1 MQTRQQ
7 KKRQKKQNNMKTILI
22 TGGSR
27 GIGEAIVRL
36 AVGKYSVAFTY
47 VTNKEK
53 AENLAKEVGAKAY
66 QCDVSS
72 SAQVKELIAKI
83 KADMGGVDLL
93 VNNAGIAQ
101 DKLFQDI
108 TDEDWHR
115 MIGVNLDGTFFVTR
129 EVVPGMISKG
139 YGRIVNLSSMWGTD
153 GASMETHYSASKA
166 GVIGLTK
173 ALAKELAPMG
183 ITVNAVA
190 PGAIDTDMMKTYTD
204 DELRAFVEEIPMG
217 RLGKP
222 SEVAEAV
229 MFLLS
234 ADYITGEVLSIRGG
248 Y

>member
-1 MQTRQQ
+1 
-7 KKRQKKQNNMKTILI
+7 MKTILI

-36 AVGKYSVAFTY
+36 AVSKYKVAFTY
-47 VTNKEK
+47 NTNEEK
-53 AENLAKEVGAKAY
+53 ALALAKEVGAKAY

-72 SAQVKELIAKI
+72 SKCVENTIQQIVK
-83 KADMGGVDLL
+83 DFGGIDLL

-108 TDEDWHR
+108 TDEDWR
-115 MIGVNLDGTFFVTR
+115 NMMGVNLDGTFFVSR
-129 EVVPGMISKG
+129 AVVPYMISNG
-139 YGRIVNLSSMWGTD
+139 YGRIVNVASMWGTD

-173 ALAKELAPMG
+173 ALSKELAPSQ

-190 PGAIDTDMMKTYTD
+190 PGAVDTDMMKVYSKE
-204 DELRAFVEEIPMG
+204 ELDAFVKEIPFG
-217 RLGKP
+217 RLCTTK
-222 SEVAEAV
+222 EVAEAV

-234 ADYITGEVLSIRGG
+234 ADYITGQVLSIRGG

>member
-1 MQTRQQ
+1 
-7 KKRQKKQNNMKTILI
+7 MKTILI

-36 AVGKYSVAFTY
+36 AVGKYKVAFTY
-47 VTNKEK
+47 NTNEAK
-53 AENLAKEVGAKAY
+53 AKALAEEVGASAY
-66 QCDVSS
+66 PCDVSS
-72 SAQVKELIAKI
+72 SKSVEEMIASVVKDFGA
-83 KADMGGVDLL
+83 VDLL
-93 VNNAGIAQ
+93 VNNAGIAE

-108 TDEDWHR
+108 TDQDWHR
-115 MIGVNLDGTFFVTR
+115 MMGVNLDGTFFVTR
-129 EVVPGMISKG
+129 RVVPMMISKG
-139 YGRIVNLSSMWGTD
+139 FGRIVNVASMWGTD

-173 ALAKELAPMG
+173 ALAKELAPSK

-190 PGAIDTDMMKTYTD
+190 PGAVDTDMMKVYSQEEID
-204 DELRAFVEEIPMG
+204 QFVEEIPFG
-217 RLGKP
+217 RLCTTK
-222 SEVAEAV
+222 EVAEAV

>member
-1 MQTRQQ
+1 
-7 KKRQKKQNNMKTILI
+7 MKTILI

-36 AVGKYSVAFTY
+36 AVGKYKVAFTY
-47 VTNKEK
+47 NTNEAK
-53 AENLAKEVGAKAY
+53 AKALAEEVGATAY
-66 QCDVSS
+66 PCDVSS
-72 SAQVKELIAKI
+72 SASVREMIENVVK
-83 KADMGGVDLL
+83 DFGSVDLL
-93 VNNAGIAQ
+93 VNNAGIAE

-108 TDEDWHR
+108 TDEDWRR
-115 MIGVNLDGTFFVTR
+115 MMGVNLDGTFFVTKAA
-129 EVVPGMISKG
+129 VPMMISKG
-139 YGRIVNLSSMWGTD
+139 YGRIVNVASMWGTD

-173 ALAKELAPMG
+173 ALAQELAPSH

-190 PGAIDTDMMKTYTD
+190 PGAVDTDMMKVYTKEELD
-204 DELRAFVEEIPMG
+204 DFIKEIPFG
-217 RLGKP
+217 RLCSPK
-222 SEVAEAV
+222 EVAEAV

>member
-1 MQTRQQ
+1 
-7 KKRQKKQNNMKTILI
+7 MKTILI

-36 AVGKYSVAFTY
+36 ASSKYRVAFTY
-47 VTNKEK
+47 NTS
-53 AENLAKEVGAKAY
+53 AQRALALSQEVGAKAY
-66 QCDVSS
+66 KCDVSAS
-72 SAQVKELIAKI
+72 DQVESVIAEI
-83 KADMGGVDLL
+83 KRDFGGIDLL

-108 TDEDWHR
+108 TDEDWR
-115 MIGVNLDGTFFVTR
+115 KMMGVNLDGTFFVTR
-129 EVVPGMISKG
+129 AVVPGMISKG
-139 YGRIVNLSSMWGTD
+139 YGRIVNVSSMWGTD

-173 ALAKELAPMG
+173 ALSKELAPTG

-204 DELRAFVEEIPMG
+204 EELKEFVSEIPFG

-222 SEVAEAV
+222 EEVAEAV

>member
-1 MQTRQQ
+1 
-7 KKRQKKQNNMKTILI
+7 MKTILI

-36 AVGKYSVAFTY
+36 ASSKYRVAFTY
-47 VTNKEK
+47 NTS
-53 AENLAKEVGAKAY
+53 AQRALALSQEVGAKAY
-66 QCDVSS
+66 KCDVSAS
-72 SAQVKELIAKI
+72 DQVESVIAEI
-83 KADMGGVDLL
+83 KRDFGGIDLL

-108 TDEDWHR
+108 TDEDWR
-115 MIGVNLDGTFFVTR
+115 KMMGVNLDGTFFVTR
-129 EVVPGMISKG
+129 AVVPGMISKG
-139 YGRIVNLSSMWGTD
+139 YGRIVNVSSMWGTD

-173 ALAKELAPMG
+173 ALSKELAPTG

-204 DELRAFVEEIPMG
+204 EELKEFVSEIPFG

-222 SEVAEAV
+222 EEVAEAA

>member
-1 MQTRQQ
+1 
-7 KKRQKKQNNMKTILI
+7 MKTILI

-36 AVGKYSVAFTY
+36 AVGKYKVAFTY
-47 VTNKEK
+47 NKNEAK
-53 AENLAKEVGAKAY
+53 AKALAEEVGALAY
-66 QCDVSS
+66 PCDVSS
-72 SAQVKELIAKI
+72 SESVEKLIASVVK
-83 KADMGGVDLL
+83 DCGSVDLL
-93 VNNAGIAQ
+93 VNNAGIAE

-115 MIGVNLDGTFFVTR
+115 MMGVNLDGTFFVTR
-129 EVVPGMISKG
+129 AVVPMMISKG
-139 YGRIVNLSSMWGTD
+139 FGRIVNVASMWGTD

-173 ALAKELAPMG
+173 ALAKELAPSK

-190 PGAIDTDMMKTYTD
+190 PGAVDTDMMKVYSQ
-204 DELRAFVEEIPMG
+204 EEIDQFVSEIPFG
-217 RLGKP
+217 RLCTTK
-222 SEVAEAV
+222 EVAEAV

>member
-1 MQTRQQ
+1 
-7 KKRQKKQNNMKTILI
+7 MKTILI

-36 AVGKYSVAFTY
+36 AAGKYRVAFTY
-47 VTNKEK
+47 NNSAEK
-53 AENLAKEVGAKAY
+53 AQELAREVGAKAY
-66 QCDVSS
+66 KCDVSS
-72 SAQVKELIAKI
+72 SAQVERVVAQI
-83 KADMGGVDLL
+83 KADFGGIDLL
-93 VNNAGIAQ
+93 VNNAGVAQ

-108 TDEDWHR
+108 TDEDWR
-115 MIGVNLDGTFFVTR
+115 KMMGVNLDGTFFVTR
-129 EVVPGMISKG
+129 AVVPHMISRE
-139 YGRIVNLSSMWGTD
+139 YGRIVNVSSMWGTD

-173 ALAKELAPMG
+173 ALAKELAPTG

-204 DELRAFVEEIPMG
+204 DELKEFVAEIPFG
-217 RLGKP
+217 RLGRP
-222 SEVAEAV
+222 EEVAEAV

>member
-1 MQTRQQ
+1 
-7 KKRQKKQNNMKTILI
+7 MKTILI

-36 AVGKYSVAFTY
+36 AVGKYKVAFTY
-47 VTNKEK
+47 NTNEAK
-53 AENLAKEVGAKAY
+53 AKALAEEVGATAY
-66 QCDVSS
+66 HCDVSS
-72 SAQVKELIAKI
+72 SASVREMIENVVK
-83 KADMGGVDLL
+83 DFGSVDLL
-93 VNNAGIAQ
+93 VNNAGIAE

-108 TDEDWHR
+108 TDEDWRR
-115 MIGVNLDGTFFVTR
+115 MMGVNLDGTFFVTR
-129 EVVPGMISKG
+129 AVVPMMISKG
-139 YGRIVNLSSMWGTD
+139 YGRIVNVASMWGTD

-173 ALAKELAPMG
+173 ALAQELAPSH

-190 PGAIDTDMMKTYTD
+190 PGAVDTDMMKVYTKEELD
-204 DELRAFVEEIPMG
+204 DFIKEIPFG
-217 RLGKP
+217 RLCSPK
-222 SEVAEAV
+222 EVAEAV

>member
-1 MQTRQQ
+1 
-7 KKRQKKQNNMKTILI
+7 MKTILI

-36 AVGKYSVAFTY
+36 ASSKYRVAFTY
-47 VTNKEK
+47 NTS
-53 AENLAKEVGAKAY
+53 AQRALALSQEVGAKAY
-66 QCDVSS
+66 KCDVSAS
-72 SAQVKELIAKI
+72 DQVESVIAEI
-83 KADMGGVDLL
+83 KRDFGGIDLL

-108 TDEDWHR
+108 TDEDWR
-115 MIGVNLDGTFFVTR
+115 KMMGVNLDGTFFVTR
-129 EVVPGMISKG
+129 AVVPDMISKG
-139 YGRIVNLSSMWGTD
+139 YGRIVNVSSMWGTD

-173 ALAKELAPMG
+173 ALSKELAPTG

-204 DELRAFVEEIPMG
+204 EELKEFVSEIPFG

-222 SEVAEAV
+222 EEVAEAV

>member
-1 MQTRQQ
+1 
-7 KKRQKKQNNMKTILI
+7 MKTILI

-36 AVGKYSVAFTY
+36 AIGKYKVAFTY
-47 VTNKEK
+47 NTNEAK
-53 AENLAKEVGAKAY
+53 AKSLAEEVGASAY
-66 QCDVSS
+66 PCDVSS
-72 SAQVKELIAKI
+72 SASVEEMIASVVK
-83 KADMGGVDLL
+83 DFGSVDLL
-93 VNNAGIAQ
+93 VNNAGIAE

-108 TDEDWHR
+108 TDQDWHR
-115 MIGVNLDGTFFVTR
+115 MMGVNLDGTFFVTR
-129 EVVPGMISKG
+129 RVVPMMISKG
-139 YGRIVNLSSMWGTD
+139 FGRIVNVASMWGTD

-173 ALAKELAPMG
+173 ALAKELAPSK

-190 PGAIDTDMMKTYTD
+190 PGAVDTDMMKAYSQ
-204 DELRAFVEEIPMG
+204 EEIDQFVAEIPFG
-217 RLGKP
+217 RLCTTK
-222 SEVAEAV
+222 EVAEAV

>member
-1 MQTRQQ
+1 
-7 KKRQKKQNNMKTILI
+7 MKTILI

-36 AVGKYSVAFTY
+36 ASSKYKVAFTY
-47 VTNKEK
+47 NTNDARAK
-53 AENLAKEVGAKAY
+53 ALANEVGAHCY
-66 QCDVSS
+66 PCDVSS
-72 SAQVKELIAKI
+72 STSVEKMIANVVDDLGTI
-83 KADMGGVDLL
+83 DLL
-93 VNNAGIAQ
+93 VNNAGIAE

-108 TDEDWHR
+108 TDEDWKR
-115 MIGVNLDGTFFVTR
+115 MMGVNLDGTFYVTR
-129 EVVPGMISKG
+129 AVVPMMISKG
-139 YGRIVNLSSMWGTD
+139 AGHIVNVASMWGTD

-173 ALAKELAPMG
+173 ALAKELAPSH

-190 PGAIDTDMMKTYTD
+190 PGAIDTDMMKVYSK
-204 DELRAFVEEIPMG
+204 DELDAFIGEIPMG
-217 RLGKP
+217 RLGTPK
-222 SEVAEAV
+222 EVAEAV

>member
-1 MQTRQQ
+1 
-7 KKRQKKQNNMKTILI
+7 MKTILI

-36 AVGKYSVAFTY
+36 AIGKYKVAFTY
-47 VTNKEK
+47 NTNEAK
-53 AENLAKEVGAKAY
+53 AKALAEEVGATAY
-66 QCDVSS
+66 PCDVSS
-72 SAQVKELIAKI
+72 SASVREMIENVVK
-83 KADMGGVDLL
+83 DFGSVDFL
-93 VNNAGIAQ
+93 VNNAGIAE

-108 TDEDWHR
+108 TDEDWRR
-115 MIGVNLDGTFFVTR
+115 MMGVNLDGTFFVTR
-129 EVVPGMISKG
+129 AVVPMMISKG
-139 YGRIVNLSSMWGTD
+139 YGRIVNVASMWGTD

-173 ALAKELAPMG
+173 ALAQELAPSH

-190 PGAIDTDMMKTYTD
+190 PGAVDTDMMKVYTKEELD
-204 DELRAFVEEIPMG
+204 DFIKEIPFG
-217 RLGKP
+217 RLCSPK
-222 SEVAEAV
+222 EVAEAV

>member
-1 MQTRQQ
+1 
-7 KKRQKKQNNMKTILI
+7 MKTILI

-36 AVGKYSVAFTY
+36 AVGKYKVAFTY
-47 VTNKEK
+47 NTNEAK
-53 AENLAKEVGAKAY
+53 AKALAEEVGATAY
-66 QCDVSS
+66 PCDVSS
-72 SAQVKELIAKI
+72 SASVREMIENVVK
-83 KADMGGVDLL
+83 DFGTVDLL
-93 VNNAGIAQ
+93 VNNAGIAE

-108 TDEDWHR
+108 TDEDWRR
-115 MIGVNLDGTFFVTR
+115 MMGVNLDGTFFVTR
-129 EVVPGMISKG
+129 AVVPMMISKG
-139 YGRIVNLSSMWGTD
+139 YGRIVNVASMWGTD

-173 ALAKELAPMG
+173 ALAQELAPSH

-190 PGAIDTDMMKTYTD
+190 PGAVDTDMMKVYTKEELD
-204 DELRAFVEEIPMG
+204 DFIKEIPFG
-217 RLGKP
+217 RLCSPK
-222 SEVAEAV
+222 EVAEAV

>member
-1 MQTRQQ
+1 
-7 KKRQKKQNNMKTILI
+7 MKTILI

-36 AVGKYSVAFTY
+36 AVGKYKVAFTY
-47 VTNKEK
+47 NTNEAK
-53 AENLAKEVGAKAY
+53 AKALADEVGAYAY
-66 QCDVSS
+66 PCDVSS
-72 SAQVKELIAKI
+72 SKSVENMIACVVKDLGSI
-83 KADMGGVDLL
+83 DLL
-93 VNNAGIAQ
+93 VNNAGIAE

-108 TDEDWHR
+108 TDDDWR
-115 MIGVNLDGTFFVTR
+115 KMMGVNLDGTFFVTR
-129 EVVPGMISKG
+129 AVVPMMISKG
-139 YGRIVNLSSMWGTD
+139 FGRIVNVASMWGTD

-173 ALAKELAPMG
+173 ALSKELAPSH

-190 PGAIDTDMMKTYTD
+190 PGAVDTDMMKAYTQE
-204 DELRAFVEEIPMG
+204 ELDAFIAEIPFG
-217 RLGKP
+217 RLCTTK
-222 SEVAEAV
+222 EVAEAV

>member
-1 MQTRQQ
+1 
-7 KKRQKKQNNMKTILI
+7 MKTILI

-36 AVGKYSVAFTY
+36 AVGKYKVAFTY
-47 VTNKEK
+47 NTNEAK
-53 AENLAKEVGAKAY
+53 AKALAEEVGATAY
-66 QCDVSS
+66 PCDVSS
-72 SAQVKELIAKI
+72 SASVREMIENVVK
-83 KADMGGVDLL
+83 DFGSVDLL
-93 VNNAGIAQ
+93 VNNAGIAE

-108 TDEDWHR
+108 TDEDWRR
-115 MIGVNLDGTFFVTR
+115 MMGVNLDGTFFVTR
-129 EVVPGMISKG
+129 AVVPMMISKG
-139 YGRIVNLSSMWGTD
+139 YGRIVNVASMWGTD

-173 ALAKELAPMG
+173 ALAQELAPSH

-190 PGAIDTDMMKTYTD
+190 PGAVDTDMMKVYTKEELD
-204 DELRAFVEEIPMG
+204 DFLKEIPFG
-217 RLGKP
+217 RLCSPK
-222 SEVAEAV
+222 EVAEAV

>member
-1 MQTRQQ
+1 
-7 KKRQKKQNNMKTILI
+7 MKTILI

-27 GIGEAIVRL
+27 GIGEALVRL
-36 AVGKYSVAFTY
+36 AVGKYKVAFTY
-47 VTNKEK
+47 NNSVEK
-53 AENLAKEVGAKAY
+53 AQALATEVGAKAY
-66 QCDVSS
+66 RCDVSS
-72 SAQVKELIAKI
+72 SAEVERVVAEI
-83 KADMGGVDLL
+83 KQDFGGIDLL

-108 TDEDWHR
+108 TDDDWR
-115 MIGVNLDGTFFVTR
+115 KMMGVNLDGTFYVTR
-129 EVVPGMISKG
+129 AVVPMMISRG
-139 YGRIVNLSSMWGTD
+139 YGRIVNVSSMWGTD

-173 ALAKELAPMG
+173 ALAKELAPTG

-190 PGAIDTDMMKTYTD
+190 PGAIDTDMMKVYTE
-204 DELRAFVEEIPMG
+204 DELKEFVMEIPFG

-222 SEVAEAV
+222 EEVAEAI

-234 ADYITGEVLSIRGG
+234 ADYITGETLSIRGG

>member
-1 MQTRQQ
+1 
-7 KKRQKKQNNMKTILI
+7 MKTILI

-36 AVGKYSVAFTY
+36 AVGKYKVAFTY
-47 VTNKEK
+47 NTNEAK
-53 AENLAKEVGAKAY
+53 AKALAEEVGATAY
-66 QCDVSS
+66 PCDVSS
-72 SAQVKELIAKI
+72 SASVREMIENVVK
-83 KADMGGVDLL
+83 DFGSVDLL
-93 VNNAGIAQ
+93 VNNAGIAE

-108 TDEDWHR
+108 TDEDWRR
-115 MIGVNLDGTFFVTR
+115 MMGVNLDGTFFVTR
-129 EVVPGMISKG
+129 AVVPMMISKG
-139 YGRIVNLSSMWGTD
+139 YGRIVNVASMWGTD

-173 ALAKELAPMG
+173 ALAQELAPSH

-190 PGAIDTDMMKTYTD
+190 PGAVDTDMMKVYTKEELD
-204 DELRAFVEEIPMG
+204 DFIKEIPFG
-217 RLGKP
+217 RLCSPK
-222 SEVAEAV
+222 EVAEAV

>member
-1 MQTRQQ
+1 
-7 KKRQKKQNNMKTILI
+7 MKTILI

-36 AVGKYSVAFTY
+36 AVGKYKVAFTY
-47 VTNKEK
+47 NTNEAK
-53 AENLAKEVGAKAY
+53 AKALAEEVGATAY
-66 QCDVSS
+66 PCDVSS
-72 SAQVKELIAKI
+72 SKCVENTICSVVK
-83 KADMGGVDLL
+83 DFGGIDLL
-93 VNNAGIAQ
+93 VNNAGIAE

-108 TDEDWHR
+108 TDEDWRR
-115 MIGVNLDGTFFVTR
+115 MMGVNLDGTFFVTR
-129 EVVPGMISKG
+129 AVVPMMISKG
-139 YGRIVNLSSMWGTD
+139 YGRIVNVASMWGTD

-173 ALAKELAPMG
+173 ALAKELAPSH

-190 PGAIDTDMMKTYTD
+190 PGAVDTDMMKVYSK
-204 DELRAFVEEIPMG
+204 EEIENFIGEIPFG
-217 RLGKP
+217 RLASPK
-222 SEVAEAV
+222 EIAEAV

>member
-1 MQTRQQ
+1 
-7 KKRQKKQNNMKTILI
+7 MKTILI

-36 AVGKYSVAFTY
+36 AVGKYKVAFTY
-47 VTNKEK
+47 NTNEAK
-53 AENLAKEVGAKAY
+53 AKALADEVGAYAY
-66 QCDVSS
+66 PCDVSS
-72 SAQVKELIAKI
+72 SKSVENMIACVVKDL
-83 KADMGGVDLL
+83 GGIDLL
-93 VNNAGIAQ
+93 VNNAGIAE

-108 TDEDWHR
+108 TDEDWRR
-115 MIGVNLDGTFFVTR
+115 MMGVNLDGTFYVTR
-129 EVVPGMISKG
+129 AVVPMMISKG
-139 YGRIVNLSSMWGTD
+139 CGGIVNVASMWGTD

-173 ALAKELAPMG
+173 ALSKELAPSH

-190 PGAIDTDMMKTYTD
+190 PGAVDTDMMRVYSQEELD
-204 DELRAFVEEIPMG
+204 DFISQIPFG
-217 RLGKP
+217 RLCTTK
-222 SEVAEAV
+222 EVAEAV

>member
-1 MQTRQQ
+1 
-7 KKRQKKQNNMKTILI
+7 MKTILI

-36 AVGKYSVAFTY
+36 AVGKYKVAFTY
-47 VTNKEK
+47 NHSESK
-53 AENLAKEVGAKAY
+53 AKALAEEVGAYAY
-66 QCDVSS
+66 PCDVSS
-72 SAQVKELIAKI
+72 SKSVEDMIASVVRDLGSI
-83 KADMGGVDLL
+83 DLL
-93 VNNAGIAQ
+93 VNNAGIAD

-129 EVVPGMISKG
+129 AVVPMMISRG
-139 YGRIVNLSSMWGTD
+139 YGRIVNLASMWGTD

-173 ALAKELAPMG
+173 ALSKELAPSK

-190 PGAIDTDMMKTYTD
+190 PGAVDTDMMKAYSKE
-204 DELRAFVEEIPMG
+204 ELDAFIKEIPFE
-217 RLGKP
+217 RLCTTK
-222 SEVAEAV
+222 EVADAV

>member
-1 MQTRQQ
+1 
-7 KKRQKKQNNMKTILI
+7 MKTILI

-36 AVGKYSVAFTY
+36 SVGKYKVAFTY
-47 VTNKEK
+47 NTNEAK
-53 AENLAKEVGAKAY
+53 AKALAEEVGATAY
-66 QCDVSS
+66 PCDVSS
-72 SAQVKELIAKI
+72 SASVREMIENVVK
-83 KADMGGVDLL
+83 DFGSVDLL
-93 VNNAGIAQ
+93 VNNAGIAE

-108 TDEDWHR
+108 TDEDWRR
-115 MIGVNLDGTFFVTR
+115 MMGVNLDGTFFVTR
-129 EVVPGMISKG
+129 AVVPMMISKG
-139 YGRIVNLSSMWGTD
+139 YGRIVNVASMWGTD

-173 ALAKELAPMG
+173 ALAQELAPSH

-190 PGAIDTDMMKTYTD
+190 PGAVDTDMMKVYTKEELD
-204 DELRAFVEEIPMG
+204 DFIKEIPFG
-217 RLGKP
+217 RLCSPK
-222 SEVAEAV
+222 EVAEAV